1 MSPLPKGIESAELFP
16 GSFQITSYED
26 SCFMMLGLAVCAG
39 AMIGQI
45 DHIEAIQS
53 DTARLDLVFE
63 TIISCPLQEPIPGA
77 PHA

>member
-1 MSPLPKGIESAELFP
+1 
-16 GSFQITSYED
+16 
-26 SCFMMLGLAVCAG
+26 MMLGLAVCAG

-45 DHIEAIQS
+45 AHIEAIQS